1 MTMWDVITDA
11 ELEVVEQ
18 MRAKGFA
25 VVVLNP
31 KYADRTLVESAMCGA
46 GDYVINFFVDQ
57 SEEPSELTQLCRDF
71 HVDD

>member
-57 SEEPSELTQLCRDF
+57 SEEPSELIQLCRDF